1 MLNGFIFYLMVSFI
15 SRHIIFLMGLFFS
28 SSLVSSKPM
37 TLEHWFCSVASPY
50 SSISSNRVF
59 IFIFF
64 FESLRFSTCMPL
76 VHRDYLTFSLLVRN
90 FFPSSLSWPGLTAL
104 SWEAAG
110 WESLHVFYPQRQSL
124 SFVSL
129 TIQSLSKFSYPA

>member
-15 SRHIIFLMGLFFS
+15 SRHVIFLMGLFFS

-37 TLEHWFCSVASPY
+37 TLEHWFCSGTSPY

-59 IFIFF
+59 IFIF

-76 VHRDYLTFSLLVRN
+76 VHRDYLTFSLLVRKL
-90 FFPSSLSWPGLTAL
+90 FPSSLPWPGLTAL
-104 SWEAAG
+104 SWEAAE
-110 WESLHVFYPQRQSL
+110 WASLHVFYPQRRSL